1 MAWLPGSQDCGTYQF
16 SHAMLLQ
23 PVGIFAVLQN
33 RSKRGHDGFLVELRP
48 AQRGQSR
55 GPVDRFG
62 HAGRLEQLE
71 GTHGLDRGRHLT
83 SERFSHLRRSE
94 ANYGYLPLEAR
105 MLNPVVEAAPLEGVV
120 DVACAVGG
128 ENHQRRRLGRERA
141 ELGDGDRVIG
151 QHFQQEG
158 LELVV
163 GPVDLVDEQHGHRS
177 FAMGDGPQQWP
188 PHQEA
193 LRIQLVFGFGGRAD
207 GLGRSE
213 MQELAGVVPFVDG
226 LGHIDAFVTLQPQ
239 QLTARP
245 SRQHLGHFGLAHAGF
260 AFEQQRAAQCDREE
274 DHRSQAFVGQIA
286 VGPQGGAHFVYG
298 RGARDDGLMGHESTR
313 LVPGL
318 GISATP
324 HYRYVFMPRMRFGAF
339 VAPHHPVGE
348 HPMLQFRRDL
358 DLAEQLDKLGLDEF
372 WCGEHHSSG
381 WEMIG
386 SPEMFLAAAG
396 ERTHRIMLGTGVTSL
411 PYHHPFNVAQRLAQ
425 LDQMTGG
432 RAMFGSGPGA
442 LPSDART
449 LNIDPMTQ
457 RDRQD
462 EALGVIIRLLNG
474 EERFDYKSEWFEL
487 REAAIQILP
496 LQEKLP
502 MVTASSISPSGM
514 KIAGKYGIGVL
525 SIASNST
532 EGLLAL
538 PTQWAFAEESAV
550 QHGSSVNRADWRVM
564 MAFHLAETE
573 EQARREAVDGLA
585 RWNNEYNYRILGRPD
600 AVHYDDKWELMDRTA
615 GGPTAA
621 GTAVIGTPDQLVA
634 SIRSLQKTVGGFG
647 AVIGFAHDWANREAT
662 QRSWDLLA
670 RYVVPEINGYT
681 RSMRESSE
689 YLVKH
694 QATLMAGASAAIVAQ
709 IKRDPKA
716 KEAMAITI
724 AQRSTAGAGSSAAAA
739 AALAADHG

>member
-1 MAWLPGSQDCGTYQF
+1 MA
-16 SHAMLLQ
+16 
-23 PVGIFAVLQN
+23 
-33 RSKRGHDGFLVELRP
+33 
-48 AQRGQSR
+48 
-55 GPVDRFG
+55 
-62 HAGRLEQLE
+62 
-71 GTHGLDRGRHLT
+71 
-83 SERFSHLRRSE
+83 
-94 ANYGYLPLEAR
+94 
-105 MLNPVVEAAPLEGVV
+105 
-120 DVACAVGG
+120 
-128 ENHQRRRLGRERA
+128 
-141 ELGDGDRVIG
+141 
-151 QHFQQEG
+151 
-158 LELVV
+158 
-163 GPVDLVDEQHGHRS
+163 
-177 FAMGDGPQQWP
+177 
-188 PHQEA
+188 
-193 LRIQLVFGFGGRAD
+193 
-207 GLGRSE
+207 
-213 MQELAGVVPFVDG
+213 
-226 LGHIDAFVTLQPQ
+226 
-239 QLTARP
+239 
-245 SRQHLGHFGLAHAGF
+245 
-260 AFEQQRAAQCDREE
+260 
-274 DHRSQAFVGQIA
+274 
-286 VGPQGGAHFVYG
+286 
-298 RGARDDGLMGHESTR
+298 
-313 LVPGL
+313 
-318 GISATP
+318 
-324 HYRYVFMPRMRFGAF
+324 RMRFGAF

-411 PYHHPFNVAQRLAQ
+411 PYHHPFNVAQRIAQ

-615 GGPTAA
+615 GGPTSA

-634 SIRSLQKTVGGFG
+634 SIRSLQQTVGGFG

-681 RSMRESSE
+681 RAMRESSE

-739 AALAADHG
+739 AALAAEHG